1 MYCPRGFILPND
13 TQLKER
19 IINHLKE
26 SFDDDEILIQQI
38 KECEEAMENAKI
50 CMSDQMCKDF
60 SYDLKK
66 CKTHMNEEVT
76 DIIITCIK
84 ELEGEK

>member
-1 MYCPRGFILPND
+1 MPNN
-13 TQLKER
+13 TKLKER

-38 KECEEAMENAKI
+38 KECEEAMEQAKA
-50 CMSDQMCKDF
+50 CMSDQMCKKF

-66 CKTHMNEEVT
+66 CKTHMNEIVK
-76 DIIITCIK
+76 DINITCIK
-84 ELEGEK
+84 QLEGEK